1 MLDRVSIEKINDPRY
16 IKVYIALSGGVDS
29 VVMLDL
35 VHKICDKP
43 IFAIHVNHNLSEES
57 GEAQSFCVKLAGAY
71 SIKCFVAEVNIKAKG
86 SIEAAA
92 RKSRYEAFRKFL
104 GPNDLILLAHHA
116 GDQIETALF
125 KLFRGGGGFGLNG
138 MPRER
143 AIGMATLYRPM
154 LTLSKLQILNY
165 ARENRLRWIEDS
177 TNREDIFDRNYIRR
191 NIVPAI
197 VNRFAYAE
205 NAILDKLERDG
216 RWRSEIEFQPKKSC
230 WGSEL
235 IEIP

>member
-1 MLDRVSIEKINDPRY
+1 MLDRVSIEKINDPKY
-16 IKVYIALSGGVDS
+16 ANIYIALSGGVDS

-57 GEAQSFCVKLAGAY
+57 GEAQSFCVKLADAY

-125 KLFRGGGGFGLNG
+125 KLFRGSGGFGFG

-154 LTLSKLQILNY
+154 LTLTKLQILNY
-165 ARENRLRWIEDS
+165 ARKPFTLDEDP
-177 TNREDIFDRNYIRR
+177 TN
-191 NIVPAI
+191 
-197 VNRFAYAE
+197 
-205 NAILDKLERDG
+205 LE
-216 RWRSEIEFQPKKSC
+216 I
-230 WGSEL
+230 
-235 IEIP
+235 